1 MIIKASKHRRNKGQ
15 SPRTRP
21 GCNTRI
27 YQDDVFSVS
36 MMRDTSPRSGR
47 LLRRIKGGPLTV
59 LIIAAQPMR
68 HYLRQANRADC
79 GVAPRT
85 GIPPGHRGSRDGSAV
100 PTAPGTSS
108 KESLIETLSSEEMEA
123 LLQSIRTGWS
133 EQVEDVLQSIR
144 M

>member
-15 SPRTRP
+15 SPRRP
-21 GCNTRI
+21 GCYTRI

-36 MMRDTSPRSGR
+36 MMRDTSPRCGR

-59 LIIAAQPMR
+59 LIIAAQPRR

-85 GIPPGHRGSRDGSAV
+85 GIPPGHRGTRNGAGVTAV
-100 PTAPGTSS
+100 PGTPS
-108 KESLIETLSSEEMEA
+108 KRSLIETLSGEEMEV